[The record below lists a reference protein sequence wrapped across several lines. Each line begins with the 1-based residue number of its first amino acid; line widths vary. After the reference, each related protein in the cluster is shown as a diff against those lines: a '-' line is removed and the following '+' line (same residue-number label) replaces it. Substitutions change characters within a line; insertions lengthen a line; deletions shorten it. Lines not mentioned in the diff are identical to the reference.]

1 MFVRFLELGFVI
13 FLELLFVRFP
23 KLDFVRILKLVFKK
37 DFGACFW
44 KIVYRQVWWASGL
57 GGVRWLRFGCISRFY
72 RFYGSLSKL
81 TCVYGQF
88 SWKSNRVSRI
98 WDIFRLS
105 KRLLWALVGF
115 NFGPVFVCLY
125 VEHVFENNRPTSMT
139 TMLKN
144 STLNISQKT
153 VSMILSLSA

>member
-23 KLDFVRILKLVFKK
+23 KFDFVRILKLVFKK

-72 RFYGSLSKL
+72 RFYGPQS
-81 TCVYGQF
+81 G
-88 SWKSNRVSRI
+88 
-98 WDIFRLS
+98 
-105 KRLLWALVGF
+105 A
-115 NFGPVFVCLY
+115 
-125 VEHVFENNRPTSMT
+125 
-139 TMLKN
+139 
-144 STLNISQKT
+144 
-153 VSMILSLSA
+153 